1 MRTIAEIDIKKVKK
15 MCKDGMTHEQIAKEL
30 GTTKN
35 YINKILYEDRQKAAG
50 NPNYLPA
57 PKKRGRPPG
66 SKNKRTMAERMVAN
80 YPNSPLMSSALS
92 EANAGRAQAA
102 VGHVMQCMQYGSN
115 VNPDSIQSLYKGL
128 EEYIKFCFEN
138 DFPPTVATCCLAL
151 GIDHRTLSSW
161 RKGLKRGSDPE
172 YKKFAESV
180 KYVIQAGI
188 EACMVTG
195 LINPVVGIWWE
206 KAHFDMIETQKVV
219 TEQADP
225 LGESK
230 SAKEIVEKYADILPE
245 E

>member
-1 MRTIAEIDIKKVKK
+1 MDADGSEVIDTADENKPVKR
-15 MCKDGMTHEQIAKEL
+15 G
-30 GTTKN
+30 
-35 YINKILYEDRQKAAG
+35 
-50 NPNYLPA
+50 
-57 PKKRGRPPG
+57 RGRPPG

-80 YPNSPLMSSALS
+80 YPNSPLMKSALK
-92 EANAGRAQAA
+92 EENAGRASAA
-102 VGHVMQCMQYGSN
+102 VSHVMKCMQLGAD
-115 VNPDSIQSLYKGL
+115 VNTDNIQTLYKGL
-128 EEYIKFCFEN
+128 EEYIKFCYEN

-151 GIDHRTLSSW
+151 GINHRTLNEW
-161 RKGLKRGSDPE
+161 RKGTKRGSDPE

-230 SAKEIVEKYADILPE
+230 SAKEIVEKYAELLPPE